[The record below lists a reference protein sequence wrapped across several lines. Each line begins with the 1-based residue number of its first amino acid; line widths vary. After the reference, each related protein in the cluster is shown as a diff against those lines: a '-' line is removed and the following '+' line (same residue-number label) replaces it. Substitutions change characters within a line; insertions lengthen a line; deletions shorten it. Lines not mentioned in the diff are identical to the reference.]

1 MSEAM
6 EELHEDL
13 RTTSEQVA
21 LTAERIKSL
30 EAEKRSLALD
40 DPRVLEL
47 STQIEA
53 LAMGLAKQ
61 VSVETEL
68 AKELQEQP

>member
-1 MSEAM
+1 VSEPT

-13 RTTSEQVA
+13 RTTSEHVA

-30 EAEKRSLALD
+30 EAEKRSLAVD

-47 STQIEA
+47 STQIEE
-53 LAMGLAKQ
+53 LAAGLAKQ

-68 AKELQEQP
+68 AKELQQQP